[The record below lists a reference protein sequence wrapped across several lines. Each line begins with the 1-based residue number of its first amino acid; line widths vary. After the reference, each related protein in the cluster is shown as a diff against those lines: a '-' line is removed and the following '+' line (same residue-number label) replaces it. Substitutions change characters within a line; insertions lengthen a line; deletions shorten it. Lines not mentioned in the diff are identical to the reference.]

1 MRQFYSLLP
10 ITGAMRWR
18 LALGLFLACVAALAN
33 FGLLFLSGWLLA
45 GAAFAGAAGMAAQQ
59 AFNMMLPAAGVR
71 FFATLRILS
80 RYAERLV
87 THDTAL
93 QLIDALRAWTYGK
106 LAPLAPAGVNDK
118 RGGDL
123 LSRFV
128 TDTDQMGQYYTDTL
142 LPFVRA
148 GVCCAV
154 AIGITTIF
162 LKTAAVWL
170 IAASLVCGVAVPF
183 VTGRLSDA
191 LLARVATEQGVQQA
205 DLAETLQ
212 SLGDYLTL
220 GAAERQQ
227 EHILRQQRAL
237 MAAQRKLAALEG
249 AAKGIIT
256 LCATGTTLAV
266 LISAVEAFQNHA
278 LSLPEV
284 PMLVLGSL
292 ATFDVLA
299 PLPAARQ
306 TWGRIRLAA
315 TRLHAACAVSPLV
328 PTPAIPAQAQP
339 PYNLKLDNVS
349 FRYPETHQW
358 ILHKA
363 SLSIRQGERV
373 ALIGPSG
380 SGKSSLISVLFRFYP
395 YQEGK
400 ISFSGMDLC
409 AFQAETLAQNIS
421 VAAQNFHLFNGS
433 LRDNLLL
440 AAPHA
445 TEADLRDALRVVQ
458 LHAFVARAP
467 QGLDTLIGN
476 DGLKLSGGQAKR
488 LTIAQALLRKTPWL
502 ILDEP
507 TEGLDAETETALM
520 TSLLKARPD
529 ATLLCIT
536 HRRAVLPFM
545 DRAIRIENG
554 AFQPAEE
561 ARA

>member
-1 MRQFYSLLP
+1 MRQFYRILP

-71 FFATLRILS
+71 FFATVRILS

-93 QLIDALRAWTYGK
+93 QLIGALRAWTYGK

-148 GVCCAV
+148 GVCCSV
-154 AIGITTIF
+154 AIGIIAIF
-162 LKTAAVWL
+162 LKTAALWL
-170 IAASLVCGVAVPF
+170 VAACLVCGVVVPF

-191 LLARVATEQGVQQA
+191 LLARVATEHGVQQA
-205 DLAETLQ
+205 DLAETVQ

-227 EHILRQQRAL
+227 EHILRQQHVL
-237 MAAQRKLAALEG
+237 MASQRKLAALEG

-266 LISAVEAFQNHA
+266 LVSAVKAFQNHE

-292 ATFDVLA
+292 AAFDVLA

-306 TWGRIRLAA
+306 TWGRIRLAT

-328 PTPAIPAQAQP
+328 PAPAIPAQAHP

-349 FRYPETHQW
+349 FRYPETRQW

-380 SGKSSLISVLFRFYP
+380 SGKSSLISLLFRFYP
-395 YQEGK
+395 YQKGK
-400 ISFSGMDLC
+400 ISFSGMDLS

-445 TEADLRDALRVVQ
+445 TEADLQDALRVVQ
-458 LHAFVARAP
+458 LHAFVAQTP

-476 DGLKLSGGQAKR
+476 DGLKVSGGQAKR

-536 HRRAVLPFM
+536 HRRTVLPFM

-554 AFQPAEE
+554 AFHPAEE
-561 ARA
+561 TKV